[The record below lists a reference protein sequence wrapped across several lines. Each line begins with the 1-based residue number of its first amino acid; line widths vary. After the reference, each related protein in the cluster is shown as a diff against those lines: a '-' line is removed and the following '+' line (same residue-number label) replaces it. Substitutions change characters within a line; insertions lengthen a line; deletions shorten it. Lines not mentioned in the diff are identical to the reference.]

1 MMILVVDSVVD
12 RGKETQNLPFKII
25 RSLKDL
31 NQRIKIAE
39 QFFCIYVYELFS
51 ILHFFLLGK
60 IILWEIFDIK
70 EEIYNQV
77 LLRLQSNKKMKC
89 KESDIARDS

>member
-12 RGKETQNLPFKII
+12 GGKETQNLPFKII

-39 QFFCIYVYELFS
+39 QFFCIYVYVLFS
-51 ILHFFLLGK
+51 ILHFFC
-60 IILWEIFDIK
+60 WEK
-70 EEIYNQV
+70 
-77 LLRLQSNKKMKC
+77 
-89 KESDIARDS
+89 